1 MAIQTVKVTING
13 TEHTLEYNSSTQK
26 WEKTITAPTT
36 TSYNRTGGYYPVSVT
51 ATNQAG
57 TSNTITDADD
67 DNLKLVVKERILPVI
82 VLTSPSSGA
91 YVTNNK
97 PSIQFNVTDEL
108 GGSGVKESTI
118 VLKIDN
124 TTITTTKTAIT
135 NGFQCT
141 GIPTTALSDG
151 SHTITITASDNDGN
165 NATTVT
171 STFKVDTVPPSLSVS
186 SPASGLVTATTSVT
200 VAGST
205 NDSTS
210 SPVTIAIKVNN
221 KDDYTATVNNKGEF
235 SKAVTLREGSNTI
248 AVTAT
253 DSAGKTATL
262 TKTVT
267 VDTSTPEITSV
278 TITPNPVD
286 AGETMV
292 ISVEV
297 S

>member
-57 TSNTITDADD
+57 TSNTITDADSD
-67 DNLKLVVKERILPVI
+67 DLKLVVKERILPVI

-118 VLKIDN
+118 ILKIDN

-135 NGFQCT
+135 TGFQCT
-141 GIPTTALSDG
+141 GTPTTALSDG

>member
-13 TEHTLEYNSSTQK
+13 TEHTLEYNSTTQK

-36 TSYNRTGGYYPVSVT
+36 TSYNKTGGYYPVSVT

-57 TSNTITDADD
+57 TSNTITDADN

-82 VLTSPSSGA
+82 TLTSPSSGA

-97 PSIQFNVTDEL
+97 PPITFTVTDEL

-118 VLKIDN
+118 VLKIDS
-124 TTITTTKTAIT
+124 TTITTTKTSIT

-141 GIPTTALSDG
+141 GTPTTALSDG

-171 STFKVDTVPPSLSVS
+171 STFKVDTVPPTLNITA
-186 SPASGLVTATTSVT
+186 PTNGLITATTSVT
-200 VAGST
+200 VAGNT

-210 SPVTIAIKVNN
+210 SPVTIAILVNG
-221 KDDYTATVNNKGEF
+221 KDNYTATVSSKGEF

-253 DSAGKTATL
+253 DSAGKTTTV